1 MQQELFGDAAARRR
15 REVAYHR
22 FGQVLREVAVRF
34 QHSALSLAITQS
46 RDFAC
51 ALCDADGESVVEW
64 EGSAILAGTLG
75 AQLRAAREA
84 CAQLTGGRDGD
95 VVALCEP
102 FLAGVDP
109 SYLTLCIAVPD
120 EEQGLI
126 GFLVLCAARGEARP
140 KAGPAPIE
148 LDVSMLPT
156 VREAEEAAL
165 GAMPPAVGPRYQAFQ
180 GSALTPG
187 DAFAPR
193 TIDEEG
199 ERLAPVVLNEDR
211 ERQLAAL
218 ARDPIERLCDLRAQ
232 QAALRHGQQRLRAL
246 VKRVGVEVARADLL
260 AIKDAAAGAMVELL
274 RRIPAGFYAFA
285 DSVDDDGS
293 GARDLP
299 VRVTLRREGDRMEVD
314 LSESA
319 PASEG
324 ALNLVS
330 TVSRAVVR
338 AALISLLPP
347 GAPRGDASLRPLAIL
362 TAPGSILDARPPH
375 ALCWG
380 HETALRLYD
389 AVLGALAQALP
400 AAVPAASGG
409 SLSALA
415 LLGPRVYHREP
426 LPGGRGAGLGAPGR
440 AARSRPLSLSLI
452 GGLPASVELLEQ
464 RLPLRVL
471 RWAVREDSGGGGESA
486 GGDGAVRELVL
497 LGELHAELC
506 GDRRRRPPF
515 GQKGGGPGQ
524 LGRDTLLRDGV
535 ERALPAKVRLLLRR
549 DDVLRIESPGGGGHG
564 DPQRAAFF
572 AQLLST

>member
-1 MQQELFGDAAARRR
+1 MQQELFGDAAVRRR

-34 QHSALSLAITQS
+34 QHSALSLAITEG

-51 ALCDADGESVVEW
+51 ALCDADGDSVVEW
-64 EGSAILAGTLG
+64 TGSAILVGTLG
-75 AQLRAAREA
+75 PQLRAAREA
-84 CAQLTGGRDGD
+84 CAQLTSGREGD

-102 FLAGVDP
+102 FVAGVDP

-126 GFLVLCAARGEARP
+126 GFLVLCAARGEARS
-140 KAGPAPIE
+140 KAVPAPVE

-193 TIDEEG
+193 TADEEG
-199 ERLAPVVLNEDR
+199 ERLAPTLLTEDR

-246 VKRVGVEVARADLL
+246 VKRVGVEGTRADLL
-260 AIKDAAAGAMVELL
+260 ALKDAAAGAMVELL

-299 VRVTLRREGDRMEVD
+299 VRVTLRREGDRLTVD
-314 LSESA
+314 LSDSA
-319 PASEG
+319 AASEG

-338 AALISLLPP
+338 AALVSLLPP
-347 GAPRGDASLRPLAIL
+347 GVPRGDASLRPLTIV
-362 TAPGSILDARPPH
+362 TEPGSILDARPPH
-375 ALCWG
+375 ALGWG

-400 AAVPAASGG
+400 AEVPAASGG

-415 LLGPRVYHREP
+415 MHGPRFYHREP
-426 LPGGRGAGLGAPGR
+426 LPGGRGAGAGAPGR
-440 AARSRPLSLSLI
+440 EAHARPLL
-452 GGLPASVELLEQ
+452 GGRPVSVELLEQ

-471 RWAVREDSGGGGESA
+471 RWSVREGSGGGGESP

-524 LGRDTLLRDGV
+524 VGRDTLLRDGI
-535 ERALPAKVRLLLRR
+535 ERALPAKVRVLLRR
-549 DDVLRIESPGGGGHG
+549 GDVLRIESPGGGGHG

-572 AQLLST
+572 AQLLAT

>member
-1 MQQELFGDAAARRR
+1 MQQELFGDAAVRRR

-22 FGQVLREVAVRF
+22 FAQVLREVATRF
-34 QHSALSLAITQS
+34 QHSALSLAITEG

-64 EGSAILAGTLG
+64 AGSTILLGTLG

-126 GFLVLCAARGEARP
+126 GFLVLCAARGEARS
-140 KAGPAPIE
+140 KAGPAPVE

-187 DAFAPR
+187 GAFAPR
-193 TIDEEG
+193 TVDEEG
-199 ERLAPVVLNEDR
+199 ERLAPTVLTEER

-218 ARDPIERLCDLRAQ
+218 GRDPIERLCDVRAQ

-246 VKRVGVEVARADLL
+246 VKRIGLEAARADLL
-260 AIKDAAAGAMVELL
+260 ALKDAAAGAMVELL

-299 VRVTLRREGDRMEVD
+299 VRVTLRREGDRLTVD
-314 LSESA
+314 LSDSA

-338 AALISLLPP
+338 AALVSLLPP
-347 GAPRGDASLRPLAIL
+347 GVPRGDASLRPLTIVIE
-362 TAPGSILDARPPH
+362 PGSILDARPPH

-400 AAVPAASGG
+400 AEVPAAGGG

-415 LLGPRVYHREP
+415 LVGPRFYHREP
-426 LPGGRGAGLGAPGR
+426 LPGGRGAGARAPGR
-440 AARSRPLSLSLI
+440 TARSLPLF
-452 GGLPASVELLEQ
+452 GGRPASVELLEQ

-471 RWAVREDSGGGGESA
+471 RWAVREASGGGGENM

-524 LGRDTLLRDGV
+524 IGRDTLQRDGV

-572 AQLLST
+572 AQLLAT